1 MPLTSPSSRNALPN
15 IFKGKSTTSNLDLE
29 FDGNTSTPRQPVGDI
44 HPITHNTGTLK
55 PGMIRPM

>member
-1 MPLTSPSSRNALPN
+1 MPLTLPSYPNALPN
-15 IFKGKSTTSNLDLE
+15 IFKGKSTSANLGLD